1 MMKAGVVAAL
11 ALTLLVPTFNALNL
25 SYVENVTPPP
35 WLTTPEDPP
44 NITPPTDFEPPP
56 DFEPPEG
63 YEGEIP
69 PGACPPPV
77 VRELNET
84 RQAFSVQG
92 PQPAWTQRIPF
103 TVPQGALALE
113 GYVNFT
119 SWQARSIAVRL
130 DGPEGFQ
137 AWTEGDQGEGSG
149 LLVQP
154 TAQRTSFHYKSYEGD
169 EPSPVPEGEYLL
181 TLSAEFPIDGEG
193 DTRFGVALACGGM
206 MSG

>member
-1 MMKAGVVAAL
+1 MVKAGVVAAL

-35 WLTTPEDPP
+35 WLPTPEDPP
-44 NITPPTDFEPPP
+44 NITPPTNFEPPP

-84 RQAFSVQG
+84 RQPFTISPTQ
-92 PQPAWTQRIPF
+92 PQWSKHIPF
-103 TVPQGALALE
+103 TVPPGAIALE
-113 GYVNFT
+113 GYANFT
-119 SWQARSIAVRL
+119 SWRAQSITARL
-130 DGPEGFQ
+130 EGPEGFQ
-137 AWTEGDQGEGSG
+137 PWSRAAQGDTGG
-149 LLVQP
+149 LLVEP
-154 TAQRTSFHYKSYEGD
+154 TEQSTSFHYKSYEGD
-169 EPSPVPEGEYLL
+169 EPSPVPEGDYALVL
-181 TLSAEFPIDGEG
+181 TAQFPIDGEG
-193 DTRFGVALACGGM
+193 DTLFGVALACGGL